1 MKAAAHANEKLRDS
15 HSREGRAA
23 LAKMVMTLFG
33 HWRLPVDDQLSI
45 LGLAETSRMTLN
57 RYRKGEPLADNR
69 DLLDRVKTLL
79 SIHRSLRILFPE
91 NREIV
96 YKWMT
101 LPNMDFSGK
110 SPVQVIREEGF
121 LGLLMVRRYLDFEKG
136 R

>member
-1 MKAAAHANEKLRDS
+1 
-15 HSREGRAA
+15 
-23 LAKMVMTLFG
+23 MVMTLFG

>member
-1 MKAAAHANEKLRDS
+1 MKAVANANVKLRDPR
-15 HSREGRAA
+15 SREGRAA
-23 LAKMVMTLFG
+23 LAKMVITLFD
-33 HWRLPVDDQLSI
+33 HWKLPVDDQLAL
-45 LGLAETSRMTLN
+45 LGLVETSRMTLN

-69 DLLDRVKTLL
+69 DLMDRVKALL

-101 LPNMDFSGK
+101 LPNLDFNGQ
-110 SPVQVIREEGF
+110 SPAQVIREEGF
-121 LGLLMVRRYLDFEKG
+121 LGLLMVKRYLDFEKG